1 MTQNVTYC
9 HRMEYALAAVAG
21 VLVVALAGIC
31 IGLIG
36 VVKIL
41 VAKVL
46 DMGEFTQNERAAAR
60 RSNPLRTAPDPER
73 QPETADDDDGGVDP
87 FVPPQPRN
95 LWSRMPE
102 PPSSGD

>member
-1 MTQNVTYC
+1 
-9 HRMEYALAAVAG
+9 MEYALAAVAG
-21 VLVVALAGIC
+21 TLAIALAGIC
-31 IGLIG
+31 VGLIG

-46 DMGEFTQNERAAAR
+46 DMGETTQLERAAAR
-60 RSNPLRTAPDPER
+60 RTNPLRSPPDPEH
-73 QPETADDDDGGVDP
+73 QQADDDDDGGVDL
-87 FVPPQPRN
+87 FTAPPPPKN